1 MTMDRQLVNGD
12 RHNSSM
18 DTRTV
23 TDVQMSLTDRK
34 KTDRQLTTSRW
45 DRNKPASGPS
55 TCTDGHILKING
67 LTDVRAHTHTHT
79 DAHAC
84 THIHAR
90 ARTHT
95 RARTNT
101 RTQTYAHTRT
111 HTHMKTYTQETN
123 KTMNLA
129 LESHPIK

>member
-1 MTMDRQLVNGD
+1 MDRQLVNGD

-67 LTDVRAHTHTHT
+67 LTDVRARTHTQTHTH
-79 DAHAC
+79 
-84 THIHAR
+84 AR
-90 ARTHT
+90 TYTRAPTHT
-95 RARTNT
+95 RAHKHAYTNI
-101 RTQTYAHTRT
+101 RAHTHA
-111 HTHMKTYTQETN
+111 HTHENTYTQETN

>member
-1 MTMDRQLVNGD
+1 MDRQLVNGD

-67 LTDVRAHTHTHT
+67 LTDVRARTHTQTHTHART
-79 DAHAC
+79 YTRALAH
-84 THIHAR
+84 THVRAQTRVHKHTR
-90 ARTHT
+90 THARTHT
-95 RARTNT
+95 
-101 RTQTYAHTRT
+101 
-111 HTHMKTYTQETN
+111 
-123 KTMNLA
+123 
-129 LESHPIK
+129 